1 MQHSLGNTNYHNHSA
16 YKTIRQ
22 VIITYTIS
30 FLQILPRI
38 STFYFYIPSIF
49 WKINNSNYLTWLAF
63 ILQLKLHYS
72 FFCYFWKKKSHF
84 SAMPILNI
92 FAKISRI
99 GPLVCRIDW
108 WEGSISTVKIGFFA
122 GMGVK
127 KLKKLRTSLH
137 ERWSLTGELREH
149 SHMTSDFWIGR

>member
-1 MQHSLGNTNYHNHSA
+1 MHHSLGNTNYHNYSA

-22 VIITYTIS
+22 IIITYTIS

-72 FFCYFWKKKSHF
+72 FFCYFRQRNTENIGDEETVVYSHLD
-84 SAMPILNI
+84 SVSLRYNLI
-92 FAKISRI
+92 FFQFFRKDIGIFRKNHYFTLHQQSRNPSHLTSI
-99 GPLVCRIDW
+99 
-108 WEGSISTVKIGFFA
+108 EG
-122 GMGVK
+122 
-127 KLKKLRTSLH
+127 H
-137 ERWSLTGELREH
+137 
-149 SHMTSDFWIGR
+149 